1 MTVLIAGGGTGGHVF
16 PMIAVGDAVK
26 AADPDARVVY
36 VGTSRGMEARLIPER
51 GDDLELLPVAPLRG
65 GGLSGFLKGA
75 FRATATMPEAIR
87 LVARRKPNVV
97 MSVGGYAAGPVAI
110 AARALGVPV
119 TMLEPNSV
127 VGLSNKLL
135 APFVVRAYTAFAD
148 AERNLR
154 PSLVRRNGVPLR
166 HAFERIPYEPGPSH
180 FRVLVLGGSLGARAL
195 NEAMP
200 EAFARLFQ
208 AFPQSSIVH
217 QTGRDRDVSTRAA
230 YAAQGLLPSDG
241 EVGPV
246 RVVPFLEGV
255 AHEMA
260 RADVIVQR
268 AGASSLAELCAIGR
282 PSILVPFPFAADQ
295 HQLANARSLEKAG
308 AAIALPQDEA
318 TADRLCAELSALVA
332 DPARRV
338 RMAER
343 AAAEGKPAAAAHVAA
358 DLLELA
364 RVHRGRAAKTSQ
376 QRGKT

>member
-36 VGTSRGMEARLIPER
+36 VGTARGMEARVIPER

-65 GGLSGFLKGA
+65 GGIAGFVRGVA
-75 FRATATMPEAIR
+75 RATATMPEAIR
-87 LVARRKPNVV
+87 LVARRKPDVV

-119 TMLEPNSV
+119 TLLEPNSV

-135 APFVVRAYTAFAD
+135 APFVVRAYTAFAG
-148 AERNLR
+148 AERSLR
-154 PSLVRRNGVPLR
+154 PSVVRRNGVPLR
-166 HAFERIPYEPGPSH
+166 TAFERVDYEPGPSH
-180 FRVLVLGGSLGARAL
+180 FRILVLGGSLGARAL

-208 AFPQSSIVH
+208 AHPHAAIVH
-217 QTGRDRDVSTRAA
+217 QTGRDRDAATRAA
-230 YAAQGLLPSDG
+230 YAAQGLLAAVG

-246 RVVPFLEGV
+246 RVVPFVDDV

-268 AGASSLAELCAIGR
+268 AGASSIAELCAIGR
-282 PSILVPFPFAADQ
+282 PSILVPFPLAADQ
-295 HQLANARSLEKAG
+295 HQLENARSLERAG
-308 AAIALPQDEA
+308 AAVALIQSDA
-318 TADRLCAELSALVA
+318 TPERLAAELSALVT
-332 DPARRV
+332 DPERRR
-338 RMAER
+338 RMAAR
-343 AAAEGKPAAAAHVAA
+343 AAAEGKPAAAACVAA
-358 DLLELA
+358 DLLDLA
-364 RVHRGRAAKTSQ
+364 RVHRSK
-376 QRGKT
+376 GKH

>member
-1 MTVLIAGGGTGGHVF
+1 VVTVLIAGGGTGGHVF

-26 AADPDARVVY
+26 AADPQARVVY
-36 VGTSRGMEARLIPER
+36 VGTSKGMEARVIPDR
-51 GDDLELLPVAPLRG
+51 GDDLELLPVSPLRG
-65 GGLSGFLKGA
+65 GGALGFMRGLV
-75 FRATATMPEAIR
+75 RAVATMPEAVR
-87 LVARRKPNVV
+87 LIARRRPDVV

-110 AARALGVPV
+110 AARAAGIPV
-119 TMLEPNSV
+119 TLLEPNSV

-135 APFVVRAYTAFAD
+135 SPFVVRAYTAFAG

-154 PSLVRRNGVPLR
+154 PSVVRRNGVPLR
-166 HAFERIPYEPGPSH
+166 HAFERVAYEPGPSH
-180 FRVLVLGGSLGARAL
+180 FRILVLGGSLGARAL

-200 EAFARLFQ
+200 EAFARLFA
-208 AFPQSSIVH
+208 AFRHATIVH
-217 QTGRDRDVSTRAA
+217 QTGRDRDATTRAA
-230 YAAQGLLPSDG
+230 YAAQGLLAAEG
-241 EVGPV
+241 EVGVV
-246 RVVPFLEGV
+246 RVVPFVDEV
-255 AHEMA
+255 AREIA

-318 TADRLCAELSALVA
+318 TEARLFAELSALAA
-332 DPARRV
+332 DPDRRT

-343 AAAEGKPAAAAHVAA
+343 AAAEGKPSAAADIAA

-364 RVHRGRAAKTSQ
+364 RRAK
-376 QRGKT
+376 GKN